1 MNELASLQAI
11 IHGHVHGVFFR
22 AFISQRA
29 RDLGLTG
36 YARNLP
42 DETVQVRAEGARIQ
56 LETLISYLKTGP
68 PGASVKKVVTSWADY
83 TGDYSSFT
91 IRY

>member
-1 MNELASLQAI
+1 MNKLASLQAI
-11 IHGHVHGVFFR
+11 VHGHVHGVFFR
-22 AFISQRA
+22 AFTTQRA
-29 RDLGLTG
+29 RELGLTG
-36 YARNLP
+36 YVCNLP
-42 DETVQVRAEGARIQ
+42 DETVQVRAEGTRNR
-56 LETLISYLKTGP
+56 LEKLIDYLKMGP